1 MFLIL
6 WKELIFLSMCRCTCR
21 WSFIFQYHRVISRA
35 LSCTYVIRGHFQ
47 VPVPCKR
54 SEGIGSF
61 GFFSSPLKDN
71 FMLMKNAAKESNIQ
85 RSPRSTR
92 KELCSDV
99 LSVMATVL
107 CTPTRPGYPS
117 LCWTKGLW
125 TWDFSLLPL
134 WSPSLTASWS
144 RDSRTALADIWYLS
158 CASNYDQNPSHDE
171 QPQLCCSSPGSFQG
185 EGITLTAWPQTH
197 G

>member
-1 MFLIL
+1 MWSVATSKCLCL
-6 WKELIFLSMCRCTCR
+6 AKEVKELVHLVF
-21 WSFIFQYHRVISRA
+21 
-35 LSCTYVIRGHFQ
+35 
-47 VPVPCKR
+47 
-54 SEGIGSF
+54 
-61 GFFSSPLKDN
+61 FFSLERQFHAN
-71 FMLMKNAAKESNIQ
+71 ENAAKESDIQ

-107 CTPTRPGYPS
+107 CTPSRPGHPS

-125 TWDFSLLPL
+125 TWDFSLLPP
-134 WSPSLTASWS
+134 WSPLLTASWS
-144 RDSRTALADIWYLS
+144 RDSGTALANIWYLS

-171 QPQLCCSSPGSFQG
+171 QPQLCYSSPGSFQG
-185 EGITLTAWPQTH
+185 KGSTLTAWPQAH

>member
-1 MFLIL
+1 MEFYIPVSQSDIQSSVMHLCDPWPL
-6 WKELIFLSMCRCTCR
+6 PSACALQKKWRN
-21 WSFIFQYHRVISRA
+21 WFIW
-35 LSCTYVIRGHFQ
+35 
-47 VPVPCKR
+47 
-54 SEGIGSF
+54 
-61 GFFSSPLKDN
+61 FFSSPLKDN
-71 FMLMKNAAKESNIQ
+71 FMLMKNAAKESDIQ

-107 CTPTRPGYPS
+107 CTLSRPGHPS

-125 TWDFSLLPL
+125 TWDFILLPL

-144 RDSRTALADIWYLS
+144 RDSGTALADTWYLS
-158 CASNYDQNPSHDE
+158 CASNYDQNPSHDQ

-185 EGITLTAWPQTH
+185 EGSTLTAWPQAH